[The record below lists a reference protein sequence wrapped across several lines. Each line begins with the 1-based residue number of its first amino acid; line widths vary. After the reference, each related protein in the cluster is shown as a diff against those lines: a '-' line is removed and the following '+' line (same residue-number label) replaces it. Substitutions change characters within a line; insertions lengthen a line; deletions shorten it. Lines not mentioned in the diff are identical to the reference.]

1 MARDGQLISKVFRS
15 SMQGATTEFIGLQ
28 EFIPLLEYILQN
40 TEIKLP
46 MAGNKVT
53 LTCLNTVK

>member
-1 MARDGQLISKVFRS
+1 
-15 SMQGATTEFIGLQ
+15 MQGATTEFIGLQ